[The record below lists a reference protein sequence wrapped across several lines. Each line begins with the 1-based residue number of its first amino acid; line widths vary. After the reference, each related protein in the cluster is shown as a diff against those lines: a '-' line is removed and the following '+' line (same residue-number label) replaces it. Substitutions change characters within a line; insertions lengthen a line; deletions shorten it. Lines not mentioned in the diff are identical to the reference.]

1 MKTISIIGSTGSI
14 GTQTLEVVD
23 HLENIKVVGISANT
37 DIKLLEEQI
46 RRYKPLLAAVVSDE
60 KAKQLKERVKDTN
73 TKVVSG
79 MEGVCL
85 VATIAQ
91 AEMVVTS
98 VVGIAGLLPTMEAIN
113 AGKDIALANKETL
126 VTAGD
131 IIMPLAAKKKIK
143 ILPVDSEHCAIAQCI
158 TGKEINR
165 LILTASGGAFFGKTA
180 AELGEVTVLDALQHP
195 NWSMGRKITIDSATL
210 MNKALEVIEAHHL
223 FGMPYDKIDVVI
235 HRESIVHSMVEYVD
249 YSVLAQMAM
258 PDMRLPIQAAL
269 TYPVKVKTLTKQ
281 LNLAQIGKLTFYEPD
296 LVTYKALRL
305 GYRAGRVG
313 GTMPTVLNAANEVAV
328 ALFLEGKIPFLQI
341 IEMVE
346 KAMDSHKTIINPT
359 IHDIIEIDK
368 KIRGDMNC

>member
-46 RRYKPLLAAVVSDE
+46 RRYKPLLAAVVDEE

-73 TKVVSG
+73 TRVVSG

-165 LILTASGGAFFGKTA
+165 LIVTASGGAFFGKTA

-235 HRESIVHSMVEYVD
+235 HRESIIHSMVEYVD
-249 YSVLAQMAM
+249 YSVLAQMAT

-328 ALFLEGKIPFLQI
+328 HLFLEGKIPFLQI